1 MQFTCVLT
9 ISGSESYFKEWV
21 DEEFEAIEKQLIADK
36 TTTKK
41 MS

>member
-9 ISGSESYFKEWV
+9 ISGSESYLKELL
-21 DEEFEAIEKQLIADK
+21 DEEFETIKKQLMADK
-36 TTTKK
+36 TATKK